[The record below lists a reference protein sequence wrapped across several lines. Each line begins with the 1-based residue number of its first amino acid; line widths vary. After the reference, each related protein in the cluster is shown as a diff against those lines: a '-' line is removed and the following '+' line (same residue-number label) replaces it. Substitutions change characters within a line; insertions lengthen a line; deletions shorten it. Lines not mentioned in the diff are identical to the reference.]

1 MALQNITTP
10 QPSADPEAIKAAII
24 ATQNDQFRAA
34 LILGI
39 NPTVPGKV
47 LITPGVMAEGPTF
60 LAMLQI
66 AVATFDTFTEDNDPY
81 GDHTFGLVKVCETQV
96 YWKIDLYDEDYQ
108 FGSEEPENPEKT
120 RRVLT
125 LLLPSEY

>member
-24 ATQNDQFRAA
+24 AKQNDQFRAA
-34 LILGI
+34 LALGVP
-39 NPTVPGKV
+39 PTVPGQV
-47 LITPGVMAEGPTF
+47 LITPGVMALGLEF
-60 LAMLQI
+60 IALLQLT
-66 AVATFDTFTEDNDPY
+66 VAGFNTFTEDNDPY
-81 GDHTFGLVKVCETQV
+81 GDHTFGIVKVCETQV

>member
-10 QPSADPEAIKAAII
+10 QPDLDPEAIKAAII
-24 ATQNDQFRAA
+24 AKQNDQFRAA

-39 NPTVPGKV
+39 PPTVPGQV
-47 LITPGVMAEGPTF
+47 LITPGIMAHGLEF
-60 LAMLQI
+60 VALLQM
-66 AVATFDTFTEDNDPY
+66 AVAGFDTFTEDNDPY
-81 GDHTFGLVKVCETQV
+81 GDHTFGIVEVCKIKA
-96 YWKIDLYDEDYQ
+96 YWKIDLYDEDYHY
-108 FGSEEPENPEKT
+108 GSEEPENPEKT